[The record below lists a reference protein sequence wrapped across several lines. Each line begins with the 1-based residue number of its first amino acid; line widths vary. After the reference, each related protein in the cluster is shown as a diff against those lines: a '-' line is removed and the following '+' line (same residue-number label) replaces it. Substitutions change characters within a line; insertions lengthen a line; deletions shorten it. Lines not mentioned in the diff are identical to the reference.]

1 MGRNE
6 WPPQSLISAK
16 LDCCCWARLHEL
28 SGHDRGAGGGTDG
41 RELSRGWP
49 HLRETPAGAPT
60 LGLRALLLGRLCG
73 HYCPCL

>member
-28 SGHDRGAGGGTDG
+28 SGHDRGAGGGALMG
-41 RELSRGWP
+41 GNFPE
-49 HLRETPAGAPT
+49 AGPT
-60 LGLRALLLGRLCG
+60 SEKPLLGPPPWASGLCS
-73 HYCPCL
+73 